1 MSTNTNRV
9 NNPMKVITG
18 PDTRWSYANVWEPK
32 SINGGTPKYSVSL
45 IIPKS
50 DTVTVQKIKAAIQE
64 IVEKYKWVLNYDHR
78 RVLRTLLDKN
88 NMLAVLCFLMNEEA
102 RGICFAPDPVNL
114 TFPAGSDNYVIYEK
128 IKTLLGKSDVLAA
141 LGDNLK
147 SFAGVT
153 DGYWKDLKPK
163 GQKYMLLS
171 IGVGDFARSAGVIGG
186 DLGSA
191 QINGKF
197 PVVDGIDYKS
207 NSSMRTMLYMEV

>member
-1 MSTNTNRV
+1 MET
-9 NNPMKVITG
+9 
-18 PDTRWSYANVWEPK
+18 
-32 SINGGTPKYSVSL
+32 
-45 IIPKS
+45 
-50 DTVTVQKIKAAIQE
+50 
-64 IVEKYKWVLNYDHR
+64 
-78 RVLRTLLDKN
+78 
-88 NMLAVLCFLMNEEA
+88 
-102 RGICFAPDPVNL
+102 
-114 TFPAGSDNYVIYEK
+114 
-128 IKTLLGKSDVLAA
+128 

-147 SFAGVT
+147 SFSGVT